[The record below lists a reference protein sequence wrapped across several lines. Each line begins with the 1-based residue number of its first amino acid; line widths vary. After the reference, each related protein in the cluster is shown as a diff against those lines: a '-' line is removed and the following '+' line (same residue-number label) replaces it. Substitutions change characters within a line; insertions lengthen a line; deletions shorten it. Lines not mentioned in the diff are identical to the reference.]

1 MKQRTSR
8 QTLACLALGAL
19 TTLSLSQVA
28 HAQLITSSAG
38 LPPDGEYRT
47 ADQVHATY
55 GGAALQI
62 ILNQPIHRPLVS
74 NVTVTVMGPDELEQ
88 FASTLNGTADV
99 YQNGVLLS
107 PPGLPAFASGLVNT
121 IVFGRVGNLTGTF
134 NTEMLSMNLS
144 GNTAL
149 GPFMIRESPT
159 LPSLGQTTVTDIGGG
174 LYRIDSFFDVF
185 TELSIDGGATWMP
198 DTVGPVHMMLV
209 PEPGAMALG
218 ALGVL
223 SLAGLAWR
231 KRRNISAQNR

>member
-62 ILNQPIHRPLVS
+62 ILNQLIHRPLVS
-74 NVTVTVMGPDELEQ
+74 NVTVTVAGPDELEQ

-99 YQNGVLLS
+99 YQNGMLIA
-107 PPGLPAFASGLVNT
+107 PGLSTFASGFVNT

-134 NTEMLSMNLS
+134 STEMLSMNLS
-144 GNTAL
+144 GTTPL

-185 TELSIDGGATWMP
+185 TELSIDGGQTWMP
-198 DTVGPVHMMLV
+198 DTVGPAHMMLV
-209 PEPGAMALG
+209 PEPGTSALI

-231 KRRNISAQNR
+231 KRPNISAQNR